1 MDQDSS
7 LPALLTATA
16 GGDEKAFAALYNA
29 TRGKLFGVILR
40 ILSRRD
46 WAEDVL
52 QEAYVKIWRSAA
64 DYRPDKGAPI
74 TWMTAIARNSAI
86 DRRRRERGELP
97 LDAVADRDEWPDPEP
112 SPLDWAIAG
121 AEARRL
127 MACLDELEAP
137 QRDCI
142 VMAMCEGY
150 THQEL
155 AERLDTP
162 LGTIKSWIRRSLA
175 RLKDCLER

>member
-1 MDQDSS
+1 MDQQPSPSS
-7 LPALLTATA
+7 LLTAVA
-16 GGDEKAFAALYNA
+16 GGDERAFATLYTA
-29 TRGKLFGVILR
+29 TSGKLFGVILR
-40 ILSRRD
+40 ILNRRD
-46 WAEDVL
+46 WAEEVL
-52 QEAYVKIWRSAA
+52 QEAYMKLWRSAA
-64 DYRPDKGAPI
+64 DYRPEKGAPI

-86 DRRRRERGELP
+86 DRRRRERGELS
-97 LDAVADRDEWPDPEP
+97 LDAVPDRDEWPDPDP

-127 MACLDELEAP
+127 KACLDELEPP